1 MSVHPAALFIVSKCP
16 HLTLRKQVH
25 LYSYLLQSEELR
37 HILCGHHPDMFCGLL
52 LHTGTP
58 SCLKSVATWTFNCS
72 CYSLQKGRS
81 IGLAFCLSSHV
92 RSLHVSKY
100 WQQVQR
106 LLTDVT

>member
-1 MSVHPAALFIVSKCP
+1 MAVHPVALFIVQMPPFDITQTSALVQL
-16 HLTLRKQVH
+16 LTAVWGTETHFVWSSPWFVLRVAA
-25 LYSYLLQSEELR
+25 
-37 HILCGHHPDMFCGLL
+37 
-52 LHTGTP
+52 HTGTP

-81 IGLAFCLSSHV
+81 IGLAFCLSTHV

-106 LLTDVT
+106 VLTDVT